1 MNKFKPLFDIP
12 LAKYDNMDEYPPADK
27 IKRALEAHFVNH
39 PNAPKKSTTSSN
51 APATANNTTA
61 GKGNKSK
68 NKKRKRDKDKDKDK
82 SFKSFNQSSS
92 SQPSPSPVCSICGN
106 RHRGPCWFKSTDEV
120 PQAMRDMHAKREKDR
135 QENKDK
141 GNKDGKGKTANDNEL
156 HR

>member
-68 NKKRKRDKDKDKDK
+68 NKKRKRDDDKDKDK
-82 SFKSFNQSSS
+82 PSQWFNHSSS
-92 SQPSPSPVCSICGN
+92 SQSSSTPVCPICGN
-106 RHRGPCWFKSTDEV
+106 QHRGPCWFKSADEV
-120 PQAMRDMHAKREKDR
+120 PQGMKDR
-135 QENKDK
+135 QARRQKERQEDKDK
-141 GNKDGKGKTANDNEL
+141 GKTDQ
-156 HR
+156 